1 MPLRSWTH
9 RLPARPAARPTRNCD
24 SSATGERAPGSLV
37 HTGRF
42 SPVTIGFWL
51 GGAGMGTGGCLLGAL
66 MPYRH
71 PVAVAIS
78 VLWWGLYFGC
88 FGASVGALVGV
99 LTDRAPPRP
108 AVRRERAEEVTT
120 KLGLDSRA
128 AQAGSPAMCEPRGQR
143 GLPGPQ
149 RERERPASPFDKFE
163 PDEVQ
168 KGRGTKRERQ
178 KREGDSQPVPRSGR

>member
-78 VLWWGLYFGC
+78 VLWWGFYFGC
-88 FGASVGALVGV
+88 FGASVGALVGF
-99 LTDRAPPRP
+99 LTDRDPPRP
-108 AVRRERAEEVTT
+108 SAAWDSAGMAPTES
-120 KLGLDSRA
+120 GPDSRA
-128 AQAGSPAMCEPRGQR
+128 ADAGSTAVCATRAA
-143 GLPGPQ
+143 
-149 RERERPASPFDKFE
+149 RP
-163 PDEVQ
+163 
-168 KGRGTKRERQ
+168 
-178 KREGDSQPVPRSGR
+178 